1 MRVDVNHDNIR
12 NEMAIQIAGLTSE
25 KAVLQEQVRVLANDK
40 VNLETQVRELEDRIA
55 HLERPAE
62 KSEPVTEV
70 VHLDNPVINA

>member
-12 NEMAIQIAGLTSE
+12 NELSVMIAGLTSD

-40 VNLETQVRELEDRIA
+40 VSLESQVRELQERIEY
-55 HLERPAE
+55 LEKPAE
-62 KSEPVTEV
+62 KNEPVTEV